1 VRNGGIVHS
10 EDTTALQPRSLVDA
24 HHHLLNLQAI
34 EYPWIQRRVPALE
47 RLLNNYYDISR
58 DYDVAAYR
66 VDVTDAPVVG
76 SVASE
81 FGAADPLAEAEWV
94 QRCADGHGLP
104 SAFIAAADLTAPTL
118 VDLLARYRD
127 LPVVRAVRQPLYWA
141 ADPLRR
147 LGSRP
152 DYLSDPTWL
161 RGFER
166 VAAVGLVWDLLL
178 YDEQLPLA
186 HELLRSF
193 PDTPIVLEAIGW
205 PLDQGHEGFKRWRER
220 LEAIS
225 QYPNLTLKFQGL
237 ALLFAP
243 STERLRPWVRTA
255 VDIFG
260 PARCMFAS
268 HFPVDRLLWSF
279 RDLLSCANAIVSD
292 LSTDDR
298 ASFFS
303 GCASRVYRL

>member
-1 VRNGGIVHS
+1 VSNGSGVHS
-10 EDTTALQPRSLVDA
+10 GDVPVEARSVVDA
-24 HHHLLNLQAI
+24 HHHLLNLQSI
-34 EYPWIQRRVPALE
+34 EYPWIHRRVPALQ
-47 RLLNNYYDISR
+47 RLLDNYYDAAR
-58 DYDVAAYR
+58 DYDVDAYCS
-66 VDVTDAPVVG
+66 DVIDASVVG

-94 QRCADGHGLP
+94 QRCADGRGLP
-104 SAFIAAADLTAPTL
+104 SAFIAAVDLTASAL
-118 VDLLARYRD
+118 VDLLARYED

-166 VAAVGLVWDLLL
+166 IAASDLVWDLLL

-193 PDTPIVLEAIGW
+193 PDTPIVLEAMGW
-205 PLDQGHEGFKRWRER
+205 PLDQSQEGFKRWRER
-220 LEAIS
+220 LEAVS
-225 QYPNLTLKFQGL
+225 QFPNVTLKFQGL

-243 STERLRPWVRTA
+243 STEILRPWVRTA
-255 VDIFG
+255 IDIFG
-260 PARCMFAS
+260 PYRCMFAS
-268 HFPVDRLLWSF
+268 HFPIDQLLWRF
-279 RDLLSCANAIVSD
+279 RDLLSCTDAIISD
-292 LSTDDR
+292 LSSEDR

-303 GCASRVYRL
+303 GCACRVYRL